1 MSYLSI
7 ANKNINIYLNMDNDE
22 EYETDEDIRNLI
34 IDEFRDYLI
43 ENNYNNLDII
53 QFEELF
59 KSNNFKMRIVK
70 NDKYKLFIAN
80 KKNENKIVILQ
91 NKINYLLFIL
101 IIICLNLFINSHNF
115 SYKLI

>member
-7 ANKNINIYLNMDNDE
+7 ANKNINIYLNMDNE
-22 EYETDEDIRNLI
+22 EDYETDEDIRNLI

-43 ENNYNNLDII
+43 ENNYNNLDVI

-59 KSNNFKMRIVK
+59 KSNNFKKRIVK

-101 IIICLNLFINSHNF
+101 IIICLNLFINSQNF